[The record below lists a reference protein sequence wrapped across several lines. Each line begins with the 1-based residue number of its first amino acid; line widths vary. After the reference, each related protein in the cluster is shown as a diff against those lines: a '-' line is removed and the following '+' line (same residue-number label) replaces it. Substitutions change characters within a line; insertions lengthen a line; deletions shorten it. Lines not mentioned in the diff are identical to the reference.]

1 MPAND
6 ALLGFCQKL
15 RRERETIQ
23 PNSRVPRVLSTCK
36 MEKTFFDSLRV
47 KNFNIQSFR
56 KNEHNACISFIRD
69 GTAVYLVEHFY
80 SARDVNYAMVST
92 FKVLETEKPED
103 VSLNIFSYIEV
114 ELSGKQ
120 SECTAS
126 QVSGKMVKIL

>member
-15 RRERETIQ
+15 RGERETMQ
-23 PNSRVPRVLSTCK
+23 QNLRVPSVLSACEV
-36 MEKTFFDSLRV
+36 EKNFFDSLRV
-47 KNFNIQSFR
+47 KNFNIHSFQ

-69 GTAVYLVEHFY
+69 GTAVYGLVEQFH
-80 SARDVNYAMVST
+80 SARDVNYAIVYT
-92 FKVLETEKPED
+92 FKVLKTEKPED
-103 VSLNIFSYIEV
+103 VILKIFSFIEV

-126 QVSGKMVKIL
+126 QI